1 MIMVRGLPAVLLAV
15 LITACNER
23 PVSPLAAAARKGDT
37 ARIAELARQGAQLDE
52 PSGVND
58 WTPLMHAIHT
68 NQAKG
73 VQALLNAGANPNR
86 SCCRGLTPLILAAGY
101 GQAENVHS
109 LLQAGANPMH
119 RGEDGRTALDV
130 AIMGLSHRAG
140 APMGA
145 CHVDAARELLAVEP
159 QLKEAVTLEPVVQAL
174 KSCPEIEKLL
184 SRQD

>member
-1 MIMVRGLPAVLLAV
+1 MVRFWMSILLALAAV
-15 LITACNER
+15 ACNER
-23 PVSPLAAAARKGDT
+23 PISPIATAARKGDA
-37 ARIAELARQGAQLDE
+37 ARVAELAKGGASLDE

-68 NQAKG
+68 NQARG
-73 VQALLNAGANPNR
+73 VQALIQAGANVNR

-101 GQAENVHS
+101 GQRDIVRA
-109 LLQAGANPMH
+109 LLQAGANPMA

-145 CHVDAARELLAVEP
+145 CHVEAAGELLAVEP
-159 QLKEAVTLEPVVQAL
+159 QLRETVRLEPVVEAL
-174 KSCPEIEKLL
+174 KSCPEIQRLL
-184 SRQD
+184 AAGN